1 MDLSNSF
8 VKIQQINLNLN
19 NKKIKEH
26 QNRVIQKTF
35 DLFEKAIK
43 LESFINSSNY
53 ENLEGEEK
61 KILFEQLDLMKKYY
75 EILRYRIGLFK
86 Q

>member
-1 MDLSNSF
+1 M
-8 VKIQQINLNLN
+8 
-19 NKKIKEH
+19 KEH
-26 QNRVIQKTF
+26 QNRVIQETF

-86 Q
+86 

>member
-1 MDLSNSF
+1 M
-8 VKIQQINLNLN
+8 
-19 NKKIKEH
+19 KEH
-26 QNRVIQKTF
+26 QNRVIQETF
-35 DLFEKAIK
+35 DLFDDLFEKAIK

-86 Q
+86 

>member
-1 MDLSNSF
+1 M
-8 VKIQQINLNLN
+8 
-19 NKKIKEH
+19 KEH
-26 QNRVIQKTF
+26 QNRVIQETF

-61 KILFEQLDLMKKYY
+61 KILF
-75 EILRYRIGLFK
+75 
-86 Q
+86 

>member
-1 MDLSNSF
+1 
-8 VKIQQINLNLN
+8 
-19 NKKIKEH
+19 
-26 QNRVIQKTF
+26 
-35 DLFEKAIK
+35 LFEKAIK

-61 KILFEQLDLMKKYY
+61 KILFQQLDLMKKYY

-86 Q
+86 